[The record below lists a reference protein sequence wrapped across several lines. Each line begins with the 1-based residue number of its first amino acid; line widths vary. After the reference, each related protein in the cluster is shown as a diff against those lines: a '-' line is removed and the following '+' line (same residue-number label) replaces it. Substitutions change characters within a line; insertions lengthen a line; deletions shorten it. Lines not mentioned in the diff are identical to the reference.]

1 METIKTKDVQE
12 MIAEVQNF
20 KGEYANEY
28 RTRYDYVCQY
38 CAFEK
43 DYFSAWL
50 EGCAEY
56 PYVSEIAEMATHI
69 QEMVDEWI
77 AAVDD
82 GEIDPE
88 AGWAN

>member
-12 MIAEVQNF
+12 MIVEVQDF
-20 KGEYANEY
+20 KGELANEY
-28 RTRYDYVCQY
+28 KTRMDYVNEGG
-38 CAFEK
+38 FEK

-50 EGCAEY
+50 EGCSDY
-56 PYVSEIAEMATHI
+56 PYMSEIVEMATHI
-69 QEMVDEWI
+69 NEMVDEWI